1 MILDCFKDILIRK
14 YNRTNVYIH
23 NLAKF
28 DIIFLLKY
36 LVKLGVVQPVIHNR
50 RIISINLNYGLDN
63 KYQINFRDSYLILL
77 SSLRSLCK
85 CFNVKNPK
93 TMFPHLFVNENNLNY
108 VGLVPDFKYFTDVSK
123 KDYIEYCKQFNN
135 N

>member
-14 YNRTNVYIH
+14 YNNSNVYIH

-36 LVKLGVVQPVIHNR
+36 LVKLGSVHPIIHNQI
-50 RIISINLNYGLDN
+50 IISINLNYGTN
-63 KYQINFRDSYLILL
+63 NEYKINFKDSYLILL
-77 SSLRSLCK
+77 ASLMKLCK
-85 CFNVKNPK
+85 SFKVETTKSI
-93 TMFPHLFVNENNLNY
+93 FPHLFVNESNLDY
-108 VGLVPDFKYFTDVSK
+108 IGAVPDFKYFTKVSK
-123 KDYIEYCKQFNN
+123 EDYLEYCKQFNN